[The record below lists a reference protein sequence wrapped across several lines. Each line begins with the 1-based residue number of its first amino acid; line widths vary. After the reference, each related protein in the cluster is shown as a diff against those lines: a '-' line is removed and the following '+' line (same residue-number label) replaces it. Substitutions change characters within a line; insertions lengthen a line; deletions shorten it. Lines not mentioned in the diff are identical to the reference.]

1 MIEQIKVAT
10 QSSPTSVAGAISSI
24 IRNQDYLD
32 VDTVGAGSL
41 NQAIKAI
48 AIARGYLVPSGIDLV
63 ILPSFKEIE
72 IEGKEKTAV
81 RLHIEK
87 R

>member
-1 MIEQIKVAT
+1 MIEQMKVA
-10 QSSPTSVAGAISSI
+10 SSSNPTSVAGAISSI
-24 IRNQDYLD
+24 IRNQNYLD

-48 AIARGYLVPSGIDLV
+48 AIARGYLVPSGIDLYV
-63 ILPSFKEIE
+63 LPSFKEIE

-81 RLHIEK
+81 RLHVIK
-87 R
+87 K

>member
-1 MIEQIKVAT
+1 MIEQMKVA
-10 QSSPTSVAGAISSI
+10 SSSNPTSVAGAISSI
-24 IRNQDYLD
+24 IRNQNYLD

-48 AIARGYLVPSGIDLV
+48 AIARGYLVPSGIDLYV
-63 ILPSFKEIE
+63 LPSFKEIK

-81 RLHIEK
+81 RLHVIK
-87 R
+87 K

>member
-1 MIEQIKVAT
+1 MIEQMKVASS
-10 QSSPTSVAGAISSI
+10 SSPTSVAGAISSI
-24 IRNQDYLD
+24 IRNQDFLD

-63 ILPSFKEIE
+63 VLPSFKEIE

-81 RLHIEK
+81 RLRIEK
-87 R
+87 K

>member
-1 MIEQIKVAT
+1 MIEQMKVASS
-10 QSSPTSVAGAISSI
+10 SSPTSVAGAISSI

-81 RLHIEK
+81 RIRIEK

>member
-1 MIEQIKVAT
+1 MIEQMKVASS
-10 QSSPTSVAGAISSI
+10 SSPTSVAGAISSI
-24 IRNQDYLD
+24 MRNQDFLD

-63 ILPSFKEIE
+63 VFPSFKEIE

-87 R
+87 K

>member
-1 MIEQIKVAT
+1 MIEQMKVA
-10 QSSPTSVAGAISSI
+10 SSSNPTSVAGAISSI
-24 IRNQDYLD
+24 IRNQNYLD

-48 AIARGYLVPSGIDLV
+48 AIARGYLVPRGIDLYV
-63 ILPSFKEIE
+63 LPSFKEIK

-81 RLHIEK
+81 RLHVIK
-87 R
+87 K

>member
-1 MIEQIKVAT
+1 MIEQMKVASS
-10 QSSPTSVAGAISSI
+10 SSPTSVAGAISSI

-81 RLHIEK
+81 RLRIEK

>member
-1 MIEQIKVAT
+1 MIEQMKVA
-10 QSSPTSVAGAISSI
+10 SSSNPTSVAGAISSI
-24 IRNQDYLD
+24 ISNQNYLD

-48 AIARGYLVPSGIDLV
+48 AIARGYLVPSGIDLYV
-63 ILPSFKEIE
+63 LPSFKEIK

-81 RLHIEK
+81 RLHVIK
-87 R
+87 K